1 MAYKT
6 PTTQTGKKLYQK
18 ENEGREEN
26 ELSPEVRMAQK
37 TCSRETPHGSHKT
50 APLLTD
56 RGPRTDTRE
65 ASHRHRRDS
74 KESHRC
80 FVPLHTITVT
90 IGHRQNVKGNGADV
104 VLWGA
109 EATAP
114 RAALSTAPARAGP
127 RASREGTGRTHS
139 VPGSQRR

>member
-37 TCSRETPHGSHKT
+37 TCSRETPHGSRKT

-56 RGPRTDTRE
+56 RGPRTETQE
-65 ASHRHRRDS
+65 
-74 KESHRC
+74 K
-80 FVPLHTITVT
+80 PPT
-90 IGHRQNVKGNGADV
+90 
-104 VLWGA
+104 
-109 EATAP
+109 
-114 RAALSTAPARAGP
+114 
-127 RASREGTGRTHS
+127 GTGETARSLTDVLS
-139 VPGSQRR
+139 PYTLSLSL